1 MKSGCWW
8 GLISAR
14 TATSNAAP
22 RMLPPTPAA
31 ASAEAD
37 YLLHLYITGATP
49 NSMRAVRNIKDIC
62 EQHLAG
68 RYELLIIDIY
78 QQPHL
83 ASEQQIIAAP
93 TLLRLRPLPRRQ
105 LVGDLSNREAVLISL
120 GIPRPSN

>member
-1 MKSGCWW
+1 MS
-8 GLISAR
+8 L
-14 TATSNAAP
+14 
-22 RMLPPTPAA
+22 PTPAA
-31 ASAEAD
+31 TPLTAEF
-37 YLLHLYITGATP
+37 LLHLYITGATP

-83 ASEQQIIAAP
+83 ASEQQLVAAP

-120 GIPRPSN
+120 GILRPAQPGPQNQAGQPGS